1 LSAELETLF
10 ELQEQDLRLLEKQ
23 REVDKYEKALA
34 ERQAAI
40 AACDARIAELAA
52 KRKQLVNQR
61 AFAERRVSDSQ
72 EQLKER
78 RQRASR
84 VRTES
89 ELRANE
95 REIGAMQRE
104 IEEQEEIL
112 LQIMQQVDDVEAEID
127 KVRVTQTEFREA
139 DHRQVEEEASR
150 IDVLKGE
157 VAAQRD
163 ERNQIASALD
173 STLRKRYDLVLERR
187 GGRAVVTVLNGSCQ
201 GCHMQVPP
209 QIVIE
214 VMRTRAV
221 RVCPQCQRIIY
232 ISEETA

>member
-1 LSAELETLF
+1 LSVELETLY
-10 ELQEQDLRLLEKQ
+10 ELQELDLRLLEKQ

-40 AACDARIAELAA
+40 SACDARIADLAA

-78 RQRASR
+78 RQRATR
-84 VRTES
+84 VRTEG

-104 IEEQEEIL
+104 IEEQEEAL
-112 LQIMQQVDDVEAEID
+112 LQIMQQVDDVEAAIEA
-127 KVRVTQTEFREA
+127 VRAEQTDHREA
-139 DHRQVEEEASR
+139 DHRQIEEEASR
-150 IDVLKGE
+150 IDVLKSE

-163 ERNQIASALD
+163 ERNQLASALD
-173 STLRKRYDLVLERR
+173 ATLRKRYDLVLDRR
-187 GGRAVVTVLNGSCQ
+187 GGRAVVTVINGSCQ
-201 GCHMQVPP
+201 GCHMQIPP
-209 QIVIE
+209 QIIIE

-232 ISEETA
+232 LPEE